1 MDNPPIENEQNMERV
16 AIRMDVLDEII
27 ADLNENREL
36 QAIFGIP
43 VSKYLVVV
51 ADQNDLRIEDGG
63 AFELTPGQTKRFLE
77 ILDDVIEANAQG

>member
-1 MDNPPIENEQNMERV
+1 MERV
-16 AIRMDVLDEII
+16 AIRMDVLDDII

-43 VSKYLVVV
+43 VSKFLVVV

-63 AFELTPGQTKRFLE
+63 VFELTPGQTKRFLE